1 MEWEKNTVTYEK
13 LTNDLLKDCVKLQG
27 NTLLKLQG
35 KENDRNTYI
44 RDLLKAQKYHVSDQ
58 TLNGTAPGGKS
69 AGELDLLIKNGQH
82 QPFAVLEALNLN
94 SLKEAYLAEH
104 INKLYD
110 YDTWGL
116 ACNYLLVYAEV
127 KDFAGFCRKYQS
139 FISKFEYPYPLL
151 KVTPGDASGYSEYA
165 DIRVFET
172 MLSRNERNTRII
184 HILVKI

>member
-1 MEWEKNTVTYEK
+1 M
-13 LTNDLLKDCVKLQG
+13 
-27 NTLLKLQG
+27 
-35 KENDRNTYI
+35 
-44 RDLLKAQKYHVSDQ
+44 
-58 TLNGTAPGGKS
+58 NGTAPGGKS
-69 AGELDLLIKNGQH
+69 AGELDLLIENVQH

-116 ACNYLLVYAEV
+116 ACNYLLVYAEG
-127 KDFAGFCRKYQS
+127 KDFAGFCRKYES

-151 KVTPGDASGYSEYA
+151 KVTPSDASGYA

-172 MLSRNERNTRII
+172 LLSRKERDTRII
-184 HILVKI
+184 HIIVKI